1 MTHPNPI
8 ALFFTS
14 SAASVISYRSLE
26 WIDNSSEY
34 ETKHL
39 WFTGF
44 FFNFFWTVWNFEF
57 KIWAKL
63 VRWILNRGL
72 RLVALLLKVT
82 EGATLNFLFTWTR
95 DNGSSYQKSSHTR
108 VNTGHKWD
116 KRASSTWQTRDEP
129 GSLPLVVVFVGF
141 ILFLF
146 FFFYAVHPYP
156 KTVHL
161 KL

>member
-72 RLVALLLKVT
+72 RLVTLLLKVT
-82 EGATLNFLFTWTR
+82 EGATHFLF
-95 DNGSSYQKSSHTR
+95 
-108 VNTGHKWD
+108 NTGW
-116 KRASSTWQTRDEP
+116 AW
-129 GSLPLVVVFVGF
+129 LPSAGCFRWF
-141 ILFLF
+141 YPFLF
-146 FFFYAVHPYP
+146 FYFLCSSSIPKDGASEAVNQSSAQSV
-156 KTVHL
+156 KIGQWTVH
-161 KL
+161 